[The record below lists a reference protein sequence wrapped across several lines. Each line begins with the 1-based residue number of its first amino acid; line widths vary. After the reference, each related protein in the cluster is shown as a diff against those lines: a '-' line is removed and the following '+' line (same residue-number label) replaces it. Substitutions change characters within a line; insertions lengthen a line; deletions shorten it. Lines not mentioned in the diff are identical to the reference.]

1 MKTHIG
7 VVVMTELVIHARD
20 VDEPTMAQIR
30 DIASHPAVDGLV
42 AIMPDCHLGAG
53 CVIGF
58 TGRFKDAVIPNVVG
72 VDIGCGVLL
81 APIEGVKKG
90 DVDFAALDGF
100 IRGSI
105 PLGKTRHRSPA
116 MLDWFESRFPG
127 RGARARE
134 LGELADEGFYGKLS
148 HGGRKAP
155 LEPAGGPSG
164 RESLIEINE
173 DPEGALLSR
182 CTPAAVISASRW
194 PVFSRAWPGA
204 TGRGRGIPGLPC
216 GLSTPLDKGGSEYL
230 KWLRIAQ
237 EYAGLNRFIIADR
250 ILSFFGL
257 KLNEDT
263 LVESVHNYIS
273 EKDGIVRKGA
283 ISAHKGERLVIPLN
297 MAAGI
302 ILGVGKGNPDYNF
315 SAPHGAGRLFSRK
328 EMKRRLKEG
337 SITMGSFRK
346 SMEGVFSTSVLKETI
361 DESPMAYKRWEDIR
375 EEVGEAVEVSAL
387 LRPVYNLKAPE

>member
-1 MKTHIG
+1 
-7 VVVMTELVIHARD
+7 MTELVIHARD

-58 TGRFKDAVIPNVVG
+58 TGRFKGAVIPNVVG

-100 IRGSI
+100 VRNSI
-105 PLGKTRHRSPA
+105 PLGKTRHRGPA

-127 RGARARE
+127 RGARAKE
-134 LGELADEGFYGKLS
+134 LGELADDDFYGKLLARRPKGPAWS
-148 HGGRKAP
+148 QLGTLGG
-155 LEPAGGPSG
+155 GNHF
-164 RESLIEINE
+164 IEINE
-173 DPEGALLSR
+173 DLDGGLFLAVHTGSRHFGFQVAGFFQGMARRYQAGAG
-182 CTPAAVISASRW
+182 A
-194 PVFSRAWPGA
+194 FSDLP
-204 TGRGRGIPGLPC
+204 RGLEHLP
-216 GLSTPLDKGGSEYL
+216 LNKGGSEYM

-257 KLNEDT
+257 RLNEGT

-297 MAAGI
+297 MASGI
-302 ILGVGKGNPDYNF
+302 VLGVGKGNPDYNH

-387 LRPVYNLKAPE
+387 LRPVYNLKAPD